1 MRTAAQPKSR
11 PRPVRFRGRSY
22 MAFALAPELPIPEW
36 LSDIDGAIG
45 RSPGFFAGRPAVLDL
60 AGLTLSKG
68 EIHDLIRELQGR
80 GIRIMGLE
88 GGDADYGAEL
98 PPVLTSGRGTF
109 SATEGSAAEPVQTP
123 PEAEPTPAAQTT
135 SAQVTSAQATS
146 AQVTRI
152 VPAAPPQPVGS
163 LTIAEPVRSGQTI
176 YHPHGDIIVLG
187 AVSSGAEIVA
197 GGSIHIYGTLR
208 GRALAGAGGD
218 CRARIFCR
226 RTEAELL
233 AIAGYYRTVDDL
245 EPSLRNR
252 PIQAWLEGETM
263 LITALD

>member
-36 LSDIDGAIG
+36 LADIDGAIG

-109 SATEGSAAEPVQTP
+109 SATEGGAAESAPTP
-123 PEAEPTPAAQTT
+123 PEAEPAPSAQMT
-135 SAQVTSAQATS
+135 SAQVTS

>member
-1 MRTAAQPKSR
+1 SGESGAADPAQ
-11 PRPVRFRGRSY
+11 
-22 MAFALAPELPIPEW
+22 AP
-36 LSDIDGAIG
+36 
-45 RSPGFFAGRPAVLDL
+45 PA
-60 AGLTLSKG
+60 
-68 EIHDLIRELQGR
+68 
-80 GIRIMGLE
+80 
-88 GGDADYGAEL
+88 
-98 PPVLTSGRGTF
+98 
-109 SATEGSAAEPVQTP
+109 AAEP
-123 PEAEPTPAAQTT
+123 APT
-135 SAQVTSAQATS
+135 AQVTS